1 MGLHEVVLLGS
12 LQQTQIG
19 SAILQSAG
27 TLAWADFALLAP
39 SLYVCPAKYL
49 IGFALA
55 DIVGICLIFFEQI
68 YNLGCHI
75 SDEYG
80 VWDAFVGKLKCHNI
94 SSMVILHRKPV
105 ILWSRVLN
113 SLALAR
119 VTAHAFE
126 RFPVST
132 GLTIYRI
139 MICDG
144 SFLRWLFAAL

>member
-12 LQQTQIG
+12 LQQAQIG

-39 SLYVCPAKYL
+39 SLYVCPAKHL

-55 DIVGICLIFFEQI
+55 DVVGICLVFFEQI

-80 VWDAFVGKLKCHNI
+80 IWDAFVGKLKCHNI
-94 SSMVILHRKPV
+94 SSMVILHLRPV
-105 ILWSRVLN
+105 ILWSRALN
-113 SLALAR
+113 SFALPR
-119 VTAHAFE
+119 VTAHDFE
-126 RFPVST
+126 RFPVSA

-139 MICDG
+139 TICGG
-144 SFLRWLFAAL
+144 SFLCWPFAAL